1 MLSNGIGDS
10 VLVSELDDHLAST
23 SNPHS
28 VDADDVSLGTTDS
41 PEFTGLTLTG
51 DISVNDGKLESK
63 GYGTA
68 PNYGGVFLGYRQD
81 TSITSGNTLLSIR
94 GGGSDG
100 GVNEQAA
107 EIRLA
112 ATEAWETGKQGTD
125 VRIYLNPIGSVT
137 QTLMYLF
144 GTTEFEIRRDNH
156 KIQLGVTN
164 TDFQLYSD
172 GTDACIDFTG
182 SLKVNG
188 AAGVSG
194 SFTTVDSKTVT
205 VADGLIT
212 AIV

>member
-1 MLSNGIGDS
+1 MNQN
-10 VLVSELDDHLAST
+10 LV
-23 SNPHS
+23 
-28 VDADDVSLGTTDS
+28 ADGC
-41 PEFTGLTLTG
+41 
-51 DISVNDGKLESK
+51 DIRADDGKLESK

-81 TSITSGNTLLSIR
+81 TSIGPGNTLVSIR

-112 ATEAWETGKQGTD
+112 ASEAWETGKQGTD
-125 VRIYLNPIGSVT
+125 VRIFLNPIGSVT
-137 QTLMYLF
+137 QTLMYQF
-144 GTTEFEIRRDNH
+144 GATELTIPRDNL
-156 KIQLGVTN
+156 KIELGVTD

-182 SLKVNG
+182 SLKVNS